1 MCPINRIIHRGAIAN
16 YLKKVTLNK
25 KMNKILH
32 TKHKENNCFSDNKP
46 EENDSPSHYKLENND
61 FPK

>member
-16 YLKKVTLNK
+16 YLKKVILNK

-32 TKHKENNCFSDNKP
+32 PKHKENNCFTKNGENK
-46 EENDSPSHYKLENND
+46 
-61 FPK
+61 